1 MAAGKNSTTTTFN
14 FIRRQGRHER
24 LVAEVEI
31 VLGEDAGILSGMKLV
46 GGCIWRSDVGQL
58 FVTLPSKAGKS
69 GRYFEYLRPATPG
82 NGAVKA
88 LKEEVLRQWEVMHLA
103 EVSVA

>member
-1 MAAGKNSTTTTFN
+1 MGAANNSTTTTFH
-14 FIRRQGRHER
+14 FTQRRGRHER

-31 VLGEDAGILSGMKLV
+31 VFGEDAGILSGMKLV
-46 GGCIWRSDVGQL
+46 GGCIWRSNAGHL
-58 FVTLPSKAGKS
+58 FVTLPAKASTS

-88 LKEEVLRQWEVMHLA
+88 LKEEVLRQWGDTQAA
-103 EVSVA
+103 EASVA